1 MLLSKLLNIA
11 TDPNGYPCGSNST
24 KPQGPKPPHYSAG
37 ETCVLLGEE
46 CCLYVSKSGKI
57 TQELKIMKD
66 IIKLLAEAGQPPGTQ
81 DILDLLNIGSWGN

>member
-1 MLLSKLLNIA
+1 MDTLAEVILQNRRALSLLI
-11 TDPNGYPCGSNST
+11 TQ
-24 KPQGPKPPHYSAG
+24 QGK